1 MGGAWGE
8 LNMLLKNTCER
19 VHLIVKLPAIRL
31 QVSKFTKNDLLHTYF
46 SRILARFY
54 IIIYCAFSENHF
66 MEGCFMFQWGIVFQK
81 EGFIFKWRGAPHR
94 GALVLIRGV
103 EKNGKMGGTP
113 CPLPPIWET
122 LMSERIFY
130 CFASSMG
137 AKNTQNYLNRSEEEE
152 TCLRASLS
160 PAL

>member
-31 QVSKFTKNDLLHTYF
+31 QVSKFTKNDLLHIYF

-81 EGFIFKWRGAPHR
+81 GASF
-94 GALVLIRGV
+94 LS
-103 EKNGKMGGTP
+103 GGGH
-113 CPLPPIWET
+113 PIGGLW
-122 LMSERIFY
+122 F
-130 CFASSMG
+130 
-137 AKNTQNYLNRSEEEE
+137 
-152 TCLRASLS
+152 
-160 PAL
+160 